1 MTVVLSQVLG
11 HVTQGTTMAGD
22 QDRPDLPSRRNT
34 HFPGSVLGSI
44 SVSDAG
50 TYQSQTQEKKTILPV
65 SQGTLYAFMGQMV
78 NVLTIPNGATLPVV
92 LC

>member
-11 HVTQGTTMAGD
+11 HATQGTTMAGD
-22 QDRPDLPSRRNT
+22 QDHCDLLSIPSRRNT

-50 TYQSQTQEKKTILPV
+50 T
-65 SQGTLYAFMGQMV
+65 
-78 NVLTIPNGATLPVV
+78 
-92 LC
+92 